1 MIPLA
6 DFFLKALLALAAG
19 GLIGLERER
28 THHPLIGTR
37 TLALA
42 SFLGMLL
49 AAIGDSSLMMPAIG
63 LIGSFALA
71 ALYYYFKAMRMHEG
85 GLTTTLMIPFVYL
98 LGVLFGM
105 GLYMEAGIAAI
116 ASTYLLV
123 EKKEF
128 HSLARTV
135 SKKEIIDVL
144 IFAIIAFIIY
154 PQLPESPIEL
164 LGASFSPKFFWTIVV
179 VFAAL
184 SFAVHIISKYFHE
197 RALLYASLA
206 SGFIS
211 SVAAVAVFSRKTRDR
226 DMLFTVL
233 LTASAGSILSD
244 AVLVLIVS
252 PQLLAR
258 ASFFLVIAFVLFL
271 TLAWNGLRNVRM
283 RVPVEREPLSLRMAV
298 EFATVFLVV
307 NLAIGWVSGNYPGLV
322 YLSALLGGLV
332 SSTSVFASVS
342 YLFVTGAIG
351 AKAAVTCFFLA
362 GLGSMCAKSAFLVW
376 RAGMRDARLAEPFLA
391 LTAAW
396 LVGFLLA

>member
-351 AKAAVTCFFLA
+351 A
-362 GLGSMCAKSAFLVW
+362 
-376 RAGMRDARLAEPFLA
+376 
-391 LTAAW
+391 
-396 LVGFLLA
+396 